1 MAGVKQK
8 GDSVMDRKFRR
19 PAMLDPEQAE
29 EIIGDEDPSV
39 ESDMAHATAWAL
51 MGVPA
56 GGFSQEDVDKAVAA
70 VREQGADIVAAFWT
84 RSPEFTLPGA
94 FWRIYLL
101 WQWHELNPEVVTQRY
116 DEGVQA
122 MEARGVANEESVP
135 SLQDTLKAVQG
146 VLFGYATEEDL
157 APVFEAVAQVMRVMA
172 AGVRFGPEWVTS
184 DNHQLAHPVTRR
196 PGALLETA
204 NELDQSALDARAG
217 SLE

>member
-1 MAGVKQK
+1 
-8 GDSVMDRKFRR
+8 MDRKFRR

-56 GGFSQEDVDKAVAA
+56 GGFTEEDVDKAVDA

-101 WQWHELNPEVVTQRY
+101 WQWHELNPDVVEERY
-116 DEGVQA
+116 GEGVRA
-122 MEARGVANEESVP
+122 MEARGVGGPESVP
-135 SLQDTLKAVQG
+135 NLEETLKGVQG

-157 APVFEAVAQVMRVMA
+157 APVFESAAQVMRVMA
-172 AGVRFGPEWVTS
+172 AGVRFGPEWVTQ
-184 DNHQLAHPVTRR
+184 DDHQLAHPVTRR
-196 PGALLETA
+196 PQALLETA

-217 SLE
+217 TLE